1 MTLFEIE
8 LHRSLSSMYVLQA
21 VAAFIIL
28 MEPQEFLLN
37 PDNHQSEIDRLGSS
51 LVQLY
56 HVT

>member
-1 MTLFEIE
+1 
-8 LHRSLSSMYVLQA
+8 MYVLQA

-28 MEPQEFLLN
+28 IKPQEFLLN
-37 PDNHQSEIDRLGSS
+37 PDNHQSEIDRLRSS